1 MPVSKENKE
10 STKRFSKKDYEKKMA
25 KLDKNGTEIV
35 NGVSIHD
42 DGTGIRIPGVLYSP
56 LTDEEIEKDLA
67 WVYEKMDKNGIL
79 C

>member
-10 STKRFSKKDYEKKMA
+10 STKRFSKKDYEKMA

-42 DGTGIRIPGVLYSP
+42 DGTGIRIPGVLSSP

-67 WVYEKMDKNGIL
+67 CVYEKMDKNGEL
-79 C
+79 

>member
-1 MPVSKENKE
+1 
-10 STKRFSKKDYEKKMA
+10 MA

-42 DGTGIRIPGVLYSP
+42 DGTGIRIPGVLSSP

>member
-1 MPVSKENKE
+1 M
-10 STKRFSKKDYEKKMA
+10 KKMA

-42 DGTGIRIPGVLYSP
+42 DGTGIRIPGVLSSP

-67 WVYEKMDKNGIL
+67 WVYEKMDEDGIL
-79 C
+79 W

>member
-10 STKRFSKKDYEKKMA
+10 STKRFSKKDYEKMA

>member
-1 MPVSKENKE
+1 
-10 STKRFSKKDYEKKMA
+10 MA

-42 DGTGIRIPGVLYSP
+42 DGTGIRIPGVLPSP

-67 WVYEKMDKNGIL
+67 WVYEKMDEDGIL
-79 C
+79 F